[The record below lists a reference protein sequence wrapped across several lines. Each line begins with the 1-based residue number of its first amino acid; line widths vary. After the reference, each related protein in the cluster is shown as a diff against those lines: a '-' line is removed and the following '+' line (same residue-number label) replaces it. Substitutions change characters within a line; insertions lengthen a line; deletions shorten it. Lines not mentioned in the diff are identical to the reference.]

1 MATQGGASGINARAQ
16 SGFAKSAAYNT
27 HRPTYSSS
35 IVQLLLENVGVAGK
49 KHAKIIDLAAG
60 TGKFTEALAAREEEF
75 EIIAVEPHSDMR
87 NVLESKNLPRVK
99 VVNGTGEKVDAV
111 EDGSIDAV
119 VVAQVGEH
127 HDLICFSGSLGHV
140 NTLLPGECTSLQRA
154 EWLDQQ
160 GFHWFSNMTALKEI
174 HRVLARHSA
183 LGLVW
188 NVEDYNNA
196 RDHKASTP
204 WEARLHDLTWK
215 VAEEVG
221 DEVPRFRHL
230 QWRKVFDEQVK
241 KTPLS
246 LIIASD
252 DQLFSLPIAEQ
263 QEPFEVAL
271 SVDSL
276 WDRYS
281 ALGHIAALEGVY
293 RERVRKTFMDIVS
306 ADEVEKNEKGEV
318 TVHGNTYAVWTTKIP
333 TEGRTGTEALG
344 DVERREE

>member
-119 VVAQVGEH
+119 VVA
-127 HDLICFSGSLGHV
+127 
-140 NTLLPGECTSLQRA
+140 
-154 EWLDQQ
+154 Q